1 MLRHRVSHAHEIG
14 DGGRHM
20 TTRRRIRVKRIRV
33 NLMEMSESRLLGY
46 LTFA

>member
-1 MLRHRVSHAHEIG
+1 
-14 DGGRHM
+14 M